1 MSATKTGG
9 QSVNLDD
16 LAPLTSHQRRQ
27 KGSAAVSF
35 HKTEPSTRHAPGVIP
50 VDHTNS
56 SGLELKV
63 QRKARLAG
71 HGNLGAEAGVPG
83 SGLTV
88 GLCQLKQCE
97 RKCDTAFW

>member
-16 LAPLTSHQRRQ
+16 LAPLTSHQRPQ

-56 SGLELKV
+56 GLELKV

-71 HGNLGAEAGVPG
+71 HGNLGAEASGPGVWAYRGVVP
-83 SGLTV
+83 V
-88 GLCQLKQCE
+88 E
-97 RKCDTAFW
+97 AV

>member
-1 MSATKTGG
+1 MSAIKTGG

-16 LAPLTSHQRRQ
+16 LALSHPTKGDRKGLLLFPFTRRNL
-27 KGSAAVSF
+27 
-35 HKTEPSTRHAPGVIP
+35 STRHAPGVIP
-50 VDHTNS
+50 VDHTN

-71 HGNLGAEAGVPG
+71 HGNLGAEAGGPG

-88 GLCQLKQCE
+88 GC
-97 RKCDTAFW
+97 AS